1 MVVEAEDLLFETRI
15 HTMKKVILIIFVLM
29 VSAGHAQTI
38 KGVVQD
44 EDGEPLFS
52 ATVMLLQAE
61 DSILAS
67 FAMSDAEGLFE
78 IKRVPKGDYL
88 LRLNFVGYKT
98 FDKVLKVADQDI
110 DLGTVNLELEL
121 LDEVVVEGEAIPIT
135 MKKDTIEYNAA
146 AFATKP
152 NAVVEDLLRKLPG
165 VEVERDGTVRSQGE
179 TVDKVLVDGKEF
191 FGDDPQMATKNLPA
205 DAVNKVQVFDQK
217 SEFSQFSGI
226 DDGNETKTINLTLN
240 EDHKK
245 GTFGTIGG
253 GYGTDER
260 NQLSA
265 NINQFRED
273 NQFSFIGKHNNIN
286 EQGFSISDYIRFMGG
301 LGNMSGG
308 SGRISI
314 GGNSGLPISNGLSDG
329 FVTTSAGGLNYNR
342 DFNKTEIRSSY
353 TFSRIE
359 NINNR
364 FTDRTNFVNDEAFDT
379 EESSNTTSIGKNHNV
394 TFNVKHELNKFHDIQ
409 MRNSIG
415 FQDGEVSNLTNTL
428 NSSDLG
434 SSSSL
439 SDYNSLGNG
448 FNLNSS
454 LMFRKRFSKIGR
466 TFITELRFS
475 NQLNDTEYLLNT
487 LINPGSVVNNQEQF
501 TDNRSNTFGAEISYT
516 EPIGKSKYLE
526 LRYERNVTN
535 GENDKDFYDLNAG
548 SRTFNDALSSF
559 FDRQFDYNRTGL
571 SFNYAK
577 EDFRITAGTNYQ
589 FSKLDGV
596 ESEATNSSVSKNFNR
611 TLPFARINYEISS
624 SMGVRF
630 DYRTR
635 LNVPTITQ
643 LQPVADNS
651 NPLNVYAGNPALD
664 AEYIHSAQF
673 NFRYFDQFS
682 STSLFSFIDVS
693 YTLDNIVTSRTV
705 DNTNFSQFS
714 TPVNADNSLT
724 ITNYTSFSR
733 PLKFAKTRFRI
744 SNRIAMN
751 EGFTIINDVTS
762 ETTNTNNTF
771 SLSFENLKK
780 KIVDW
785 NLGTNFTTG
794 KTEGSQEASNQDFTN
809 QTYYLDVTIS
819 FLKKWSVTSSFDYR
833 VFESASFT
841 DNQEIKLW
849 EASIQKT
856 FLKNDRGELKAS
868 VFDILNQNQGINR
881 TTNFNFI
888 EEERIASLG
897 TYYMLSFTYRLS
909 AFDENRGFSFRSIR
923 NRR

>member
-1 MVVEAEDLLFETRI
+1 MVEGAEDSLFATRP
-15 HTMKKVILIIFVLM
+15 TFMKKVIVLIFI
-29 VSAGHAQTI
+29 VSVGVGKAQTI
-38 KGVVQD
+38 KGLVND
-44 EDGEPLFS
+44 EDGASLFS
-52 ATVMLLQAE
+52 ATAMLLQAE
-61 DSILAS
+61 DSVLAS
-67 FAMSDAEGLFE
+67 FAMTDANGLFE

-88 LRLNFVGYKT
+88 LRVNFVGYKT
-98 FDKVLKVADQDI
+98 YDKKLTVDGQDI
-110 DLGTVNLELEL
+110 DLGTINLELEL

-146 AFATKP
+146 AFGTQP
-152 NAVVEDLLRKLPG
+152 NDVVEDLLKKLPG
-165 VEVERDGTVRSQGE
+165 VEVDRDGTVRSQGE
-179 TVDKVLVDGKEF
+179 TVDRVLVDGKEF

-217 SEFSQFSGI
+217 SEFTQFSGV
-226 DDGNETKTINLTLN
+226 DDGNETKTINLTLK

-253 GYGTDER
+253 GYGTDDR

-273 NQFSFIGKHNNIN
+273 NQFSFIGKQNNIN

-329 FVTTSAGGLNYNR
+329 FITTSAGGLNYNR
-342 DFNKTEIRSSY
+342 DFNKTEVRSSY

-359 NINNR
+359 NITNR

-379 EESSNTTSIGKNHNV
+379 EESSNTSSVGKNHNV
-394 TFNVKHELNKFHDIQ
+394 TLNVKHEINKFHDIQ
-409 MRNSIG
+409 LRNTIG
-415 FQDGEVSNLTNTL
+415 FQDGEVLNLTNTL

-439 SDYNSLGNG
+439 SDYTTEGMG
-448 FNLNSS
+448 FSLNSS

-466 TFITELRFS
+466 TFITEFRFS
-475 NQLNDTEYLLNT
+475 NQLNDSEYLLNT
-487 LINPGSVVNNQEQF
+487 LINPGAIATNQEQF
-501 TDNRSNTFGAEISYT
+501 TDNRSRTFGAEISYT
-516 EPIGKSKYLE
+516 EPVGKNKFLE
-526 LRYERNVTN
+526 FRYERNVTN
-535 GENDKDFYDLNAG
+535 GDNDKEFYDINNG
-548 SRTFNDALSSF
+548 SRTFNDGLSSF
-559 FDRQFDYNRTGL
+559 FDRQFNYNRTGV
-571 SFNYAK
+571 SFNYATD
-577 EDFRITAGTNYQ
+577 DFRITAGTNYQ
-589 FSKLDGV
+589 FSTLDGEEPEV
-596 ESEATNSSVSKNFNR
+596 ANSFISKDFNR
-611 TLPFARINYEISS
+611 TLPFFRMNYDITTSV
-624 SMGVRF
+624 GIRL
-630 DYRTR
+630 DYNTR

-651 NPLNVYAGNPALD
+651 NPLNVYEGNPALD
-664 AEYIHSAQF
+664 AEYIHSARF
-673 NFRYFDQFS
+673 NFRYFDQFT
-682 STSLFSFIDVS
+682 STSLFSFVDVS

-714 TPVNADNSLT
+714 TPVNADNSFT

-733 PLKFAKTRFRI
+733 PIKFAKTRFRI

-771 SLSFENLKK
+771 SVSLENLRKR
-780 KIVDW
+780 IIDW
-785 NLGTNFTTG
+785 NLGTNFTSG
-794 KTEGSQEASNQDFTN
+794 KTKGTQEASNQDFTN
-809 QTYYLDVTIS
+809 QTYYLDVTVS
-819 FLKKWSVTSSFDYR
+819 FLKKWSITTNFDYQI
-833 VFESASFT
+833 FESASFA
-841 DNQEIKLW
+841 DNQEIQLW

-888 EEERIASLG
+888 EEERIASLS

-909 AFDENRGFSFRSIR
+909 AFEENREFSIR
-923 NRR
+923 SRRSRR